1 MGGFPEETRIYGD
14 AGIIGF
20 SYLTIRLLSC
30 ELYER
35 LKAVCVCILLYSLY
49 VHLFSGYSCLKR
61 LNGNL
66 MSSSICGLNWAET
79 YLRPVV

>member
-1 MGGFPEETRIYGD
+1 MGGFLEETRIHVD
-14 AGIIGF
+14 VELIGF

-35 LKAVCVCILLYSLY
+35 LKAVCICIVLYSLY

-66 MSSSICGLNWAET
+66 KSSSICGLNWAET